1 MLIKA
6 SRGEYPLKRMVS
18 VFLLVL
24 LLQLPSSAIDK
35 GASSPDDT
43 SSLHPERSLL
53 QQGRNEEALA
63 ILQKLAASK
72 PVPKG
77 LHHDLGIAWYRT
89 GKLVDA
95 EKEFDAAV
103 QEDPSDKESVQMQGL
118 SLYRMGQP
126 TRAIPL
132 LEQVRQWM
140 PNADADSNYVLG
152 LCYLNSRRYDDAR
165 TAFAQEFTV
174 DAASASAYLLL
185 STMLMHANLPELAA
199 DQARKALELDP
210 KLPLA
215 HFRIGEVQLFKS
227 NIADATQEF
236 EQERRLN
243 PSYAPTYDRLGDVY
257 LRTGKLQ
264 ESQEALTKAISLDV
278 TSTGPFIQMGKVLLH
293 RDDPGTA
300 LLYLHHAEKMDPS
313 NYITHTLL
321 AQAYRK
327 QGHEDE
333 AKQEMELAGKIHTAN
348 QPTLQPV
355 Q

>member
-1 MLIKA
+1 
-6 SRGEYPLKRMVS
+6 
-18 VFLLVL
+18 
-24 LLQLPSSAIDK
+24 
-35 GASSPDDT
+35 
-43 SSLHPERSLL
+43 
-53 QQGRNEEALA
+53 
-63 ILQKLAASK
+63 
-72 PVPKG
+72 
-77 LHHDLGIAWYRT
+77 
-89 GKLVDA
+89 
-95 EKEFDAAV
+95 
-103 QEDPSDKESVQMQGL
+103 
-118 SLYRMGQP
+118 
-126 TRAIPL
+126 
-132 LEQVRQWM
+132 
-140 PNADADSNYVLG
+140 
-152 LCYLNSRRYDDAR
+152 
-165 TAFAQEFTV
+165 
-174 DAASASAYLLL
+174 
-185 STMLMHANLPELAA
+185 MLMHANLPELAA
-199 DQARKALELDP
+199 DQAHKALELDP

-227 NIADATQEF
+227 NIAEATQEF

-257 LRTGKLQ
+257 LRTGKFQ

-333 AKQEMELAGKIHTAN
+333 AKREMELAGKIHSDG
-348 QPTLQPV
+348 QLTLQPI